1 MEENRSILASQHPR
15 KQNLTPRGRHEIGPA
30 YHQCDALPHVIHC
43 HSELVS
49 PVVVA
54 VSHQQV
60 AALLGWRLCL
70 PAKQRV
76 IEDFVAVRQLHTNSA
91 T

>member
-1 MEENRSILASQHPR
+1 V
-15 KQNLTPRGRHEIGPA
+15 
-30 YHQCDALPHVIHC
+30 PHVTPSHR
-43 HSELVS
+43 ELVS

-70 PAKQRV
+70 PATQRV
-76 IEDFVAVRQLHTNSA
+76 IEDFVAFAVAHEFRHLTLARVFDRDKRPS
-91 T
+91 